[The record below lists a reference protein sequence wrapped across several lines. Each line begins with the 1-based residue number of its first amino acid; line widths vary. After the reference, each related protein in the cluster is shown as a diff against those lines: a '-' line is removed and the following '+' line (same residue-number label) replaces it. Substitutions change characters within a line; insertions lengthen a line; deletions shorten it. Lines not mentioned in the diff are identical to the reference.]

1 METEEENK
9 VSFPPYVKRYRTISL
24 SLSIVVIAGF
34 LVAYFLNNLMVLDYV
49 HVITGGTWTG
59 IDLFMGT
66 IMSRIMLSLDVNSRV
81 EVAKRLTPLLM
92 IFMPTLSAVVITA
105 GYYLANRLG
114 WFIITSPWIIAA
126 GVIVIILTVQG
137 FGILM
142 RNEIRVF
149 LELNKQKPNVEKIV
163 RLTNINLKT
172 AGSQAIFQLAI
183 IFVMA
188 HLAIFGP
195 F

>member
-1 METEEENK
+1 MKSETKEK
-9 VSFPPYVKRYRTISL
+9 VTLPPYAIRFMLTSL
-24 SLSIVVIAGF
+24 ILSIITITGF
-34 LVAYFLNNLMVLDYV
+34 LVAYFLDNVMILNYV

-66 IMSRIMLSLDVNSRV
+66 IMSRIMLSLDVQSRV

-92 IFMPTLSAVVITA
+92 IFMPTLSAVAITA
-105 GYYLANRLG
+105 GYVLASKLG
-114 WFIITSPWIIAA
+114 IFIINSPWIIAA
-126 GVIVIILTVQG
+126 GIIVIILSIQG

-149 LELNKQKPNVEKIV
+149 LELNKKNPNAEKIV
-163 RLTNINLKT
+163 RLTSINLKT

-188 HLAIFGP
+188 HLTIFGP